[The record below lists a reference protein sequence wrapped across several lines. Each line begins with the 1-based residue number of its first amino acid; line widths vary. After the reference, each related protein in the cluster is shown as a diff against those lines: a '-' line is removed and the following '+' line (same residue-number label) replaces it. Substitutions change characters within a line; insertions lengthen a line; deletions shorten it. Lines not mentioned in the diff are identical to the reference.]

1 MTTNKLQ
8 ITLFKGKPEEVKR
21 IEQLTS
27 LLRSEGSQAKLVISG
42 GEESIIPE
50 EVKQIWLT
58 CLRSMLEGKAIEIVE
73 FNQYMTTQQAAN
85 ILGVSRPFLI
95 KLLKQGEIPYTKVGT
110 HRKIYLEDLINYKEK
125 RDKQREEAL
134 DELINMTEELGLYE
148 LDEKLSIL
156 DEKA

>member
-8 ITLFKGKPEEVKR
+8 ITLFKGKPEEVKQ

-95 KLLKQGEIPYTKVGT
+95 KLLEQGEIPYTKVGVP
-110 HRKIYLEDLINYKEK
+110 DCNYP
-125 RDKQREEAL
+125 RVGLQSSAL
-134 DELINMTEELGLYE
+134 SDRIICNYNFPLGQN
-148 LDEKLSIL
+148 
-156 DEKA
+156 